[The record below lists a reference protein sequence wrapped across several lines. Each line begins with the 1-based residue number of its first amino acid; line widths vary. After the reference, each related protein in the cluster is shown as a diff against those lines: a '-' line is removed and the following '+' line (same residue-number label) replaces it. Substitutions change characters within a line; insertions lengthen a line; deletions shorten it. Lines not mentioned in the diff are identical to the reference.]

1 MGDLAASS
9 GAFCNNEKVL
19 VCVYTDKYYEAKV
32 LRSEVR
38 GDGMRYYLLHYTGW
52 NKKWDEWVEE
62 TGLQKCPQGT
72 QTHNNGKKG
81 PKSGTAT
88 RRRRPEGGEPFP
100 GEPADLHVEIDIPPP
115 LKKQLL
121 DDYDA
126 VHDEGKYIPLP
137 RHPNVGEIAQ
147 QYVSYVRD
155 RQAAADI
162 EDEIVAGLKMYFDK
176 TLTHC
181 LLYKHEQAQA
191 NKVLA
196 DGRIPSSV
204 YGAEHFLR
212 LFVKLPEFLP
222 HTGLTEGQM
231 QLLTNRI
238 EDVLRFL
245 QYNQPQL
252 FLSKDKYLVSGAASV
267 PQRA

>member
-1 MGDLAASS
+1 MIMIAMPHGR
-9 GAFCNNEKVL
+9 V
-19 VCVYTDKYYEAKV
+19 
-32 LRSEVR
+32 
-38 GDGMRYYLLHYTGW
+38 MLLL
-52 NKKWDEWVEE
+52 
-62 TGLQKCPQGT
+62 LQ
-72 QTHNNGKKG
+72 
-81 PKSGTAT
+81 AT

-191 NKVLA
+191 NKV
-196 DGRIPSSV
+196 
-204 YGAEHFLR
+204 R
-212 LFVKLPEFLP
+212 LQGYKKQQIEICVQHVAFG
-222 HTGLTEGQM
+222 TGPC
-231 QLLTNRI
+231 
-238 EDVLRFL
+238 DL
-245 QYNQPQL
+245 QY
-252 FLSKDKYLVSGAASV
+252 
-267 PQRA
+267 